1 MHDVKDLLGSVVEEP
16 AAKSEKGSIDLI
28 LRPMFFEFASGVL
41 QNEHCPTITA
51 SQGERSSPPSL
62 NQVLPE
68 GHIRAPAAP
77 GFLERDA
84 LRQELPK
91 E

>member
-51 SQGERSSPPSL
+51 SQGERSSRP
-62 NQVLPE
+62 V
-68 GHIRAPAAP
+68 
-77 GFLERDA
+77 
-84 LRQELPK
+84 
-91 E
+91 